1 MNKLSTDVRLLITI
15 NNLIYYFHIIQL
27 YELFLLN
34 NMWYENEFS
43 EFLSVNNVFNSII

>member
-27 YELFLLN
+27 YELFI
-34 NMWYENEFS
+34 F
-43 EFLSVNNVFNSII
+43 NNVCGMKINFQNFYV